1 MSEQSK
7 KQSFLGGAAILAGAV
22 AVVKVIGAL
31 YKLLVTGLH
40 SGTTS
45 ALSLTGTAGF
55 TGVVLPI
62 WLI

>member
-31 YKLLVTGLH
+31 
-40 SGTTS
+40 
-45 ALSLTGTAGF
+45 
-55 TGVVLPI
+55 
-62 WLI
+62 